1 MPIEPCSK
9 FALTTDCE
17 VNVMSDGIVIY
28 QASKEKVHYLNP
40 TAAIVYR
47 LCGEK
52 ASVEQTI
59 EYLQKAFSLPEP
71 PQIEVRQCIDQ
82 FLSEGLIV
90 PC

>member
-52 ASVEQTI
+52 ASV
-59 EYLQKAFSLPEP
+59 
-71 PQIEVRQCIDQ
+71 
-82 FLSEGLIV
+82 
-90 PC
+90 